1 MLNIETKELKINDK
15 LKRKIEMI
23 GRFTNTTPIINNS
36 YVKNITGTNVAYV
49 MPHIIVI
56 NNNKYLIFDEC
67 DDVYVNTFKSK
78 ISFDYHNNH
87 ATPVDLFMFMDED
100 KFPIPVA
107 HNGFRTRIEIEN
119 YVNKLK
125 EMYDVNY
132 YEVKPNKDFTNL
144 SFTPKNDIEKII
156 RIIPIKDN
164 DKFKSNKLELG
175 VITINLS
182 NIRSTDGTQL
192 YKNIFKTSK
201 VPT

>member
-1 MLNIETKELKINDK
+1 MLNIETKELKISD
-15 LKRKIEMI
+15 
-23 GRFTNTTPIINNS
+23 
-36 YVKNITGTNVAYV
+36 
-49 MPHIIVI
+49 
-56 NNNKYLIFDEC
+56 
-67 DDVYVNTFKSK
+67 
-78 ISFDYHNNH
+78 
-87 ATPVDLFMFMDED
+87 
-100 KFPIPVA
+100 
-107 HNGFRTRIEIEN
+107 
-119 YVNKLK
+119 KLK

-132 YEVKPNKDFTNL
+132 YEIKPNKDFTNL

-164 DKFKSNKLELG
+164 DKFKNNKLELE